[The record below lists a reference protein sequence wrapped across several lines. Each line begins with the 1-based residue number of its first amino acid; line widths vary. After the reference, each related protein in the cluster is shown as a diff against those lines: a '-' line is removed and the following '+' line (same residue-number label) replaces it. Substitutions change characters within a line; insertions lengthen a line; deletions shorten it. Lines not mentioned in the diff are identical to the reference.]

1 MINGKLAV
9 LLLVAVVAVSALD
22 DVPNHHRRVARASG
36 VDPHQRGPRPDHE
49 QVKPFEFLGEKNEH
63 HRVARSHK
71 VPIGPRPDTRD
82 FDSPFEFLDTKDE
95 HRRVARISGVDPHQR
110 GPRPEPVNVK
120 PFEFLGGDKDD
131 HRVARGVAPET
142 LPTLPPVETSA
153 SNGNSH

>member
-1 MINGKLAV
+1 MINWKLAV

-22 DVPNHHRRVARASG
+22 DVPNHHLRARRASG

-49 QVKPFEFLGEKNEH
+49 QVKPFEFVGEKNEH

-71 VPIGPRPDTRD
+71 VPIGPNPDTRD
-82 FDSPFEFLDTKDE
+82 FGSPFEFLGAKQD

-110 GPRPEPVNVK
+110 GPVDVK
-120 PFEFLGGDKDD
+120 PFEFLGKEGNIPI
-131 HRVARGVAPET
+131 RAARGVAPET